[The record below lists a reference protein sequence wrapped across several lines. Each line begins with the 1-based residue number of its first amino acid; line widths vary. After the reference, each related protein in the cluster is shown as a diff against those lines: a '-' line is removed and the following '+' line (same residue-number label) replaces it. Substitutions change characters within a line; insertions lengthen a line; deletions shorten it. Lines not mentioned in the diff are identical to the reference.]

1 MAVNRPQASE
11 LLNLSEMRLFDD
23 SRPGALRAMTRAAL
37 AARVARARAARDRAR
52 DLLKRQKL
60 AARARG
66 DVAGG
71 RTETAIRTAR
81 KEALLVDILQRFVE
95 ARREAPTVTA
105 TKKTAASKAAK
116 PAVAKAPGT
125 TTARK
130 ATTAKKATTV
140 KKAITVKKSATAK
153 KAVTVKPAVA
163 KPAVKKTTGGKAD
176 ARGTGNAV
184 ATADKRAGANGAAA
198 RMANPTASKAA
209 TGVTP
214 RKALANTRK
223 LLAAKQRRD
232 REAQPWQSLDPTTS
246 HVPDAGYQS
255 PEAKA
260 KAVELHAAESRMASN
275 HGSMGARDRH
285 AQGRRD
291 HRGDT
296 D

>member
-105 TKKTAASKAAK
+105 MKQTAASKAAK

-130 ATTAKKATTV
+130 ATTAKKA
-140 KKAITVKKSATAK
+140 ITAKKSATAK
-153 KAVTVKPAVA
+153 KAVKVKPAVA
-163 KPAVKKTTGGKAD
+163 KPAVKKTAGGKAD

>member
-11 LLNLSEMRLFDD
+11 LLNMSEMRLFDD
-23 SRPGALRAMTRAAL
+23 SRPSALRAMTRAAL

-52 DLLKRQKL
+52 DLLKRQKQ

-71 RTETAIRTAR
+71 RTETALRTER

-95 ARREAPTVTA
+95 ARREAPAAAAASRATPAGKTA
-105 TKKTAASKAAK
+105 T
-116 PAVAKAPGT
+116 P
-125 TTARK
+125 
-130 ATTAKKATTV
+130 
-140 KKAITVKKSATAK
+140 
-153 KAVTVKPAVA
+153 
-163 KPAVKKTTGGKAD
+163 
-176 ARGTGNAV
+176 
-184 ATADKRAGANGAAA
+184 AAA
-198 RMANPTASKAA
+198 RAAPAKRAAKTTRVEEAAKATAPAKATKTIKTTKTTKTTKA
-209 TGVTP
+209 TKATKALTP

-223 LLAAKQRRD
+223 LLAAKQQRD

-260 KAVELHAAESRMASN
+260 KALELHAAESRQASI
-275 HGSMGARDRH
+275 HGSMSARDRH